1 MHSGKSSPTTI
12 NGLANLLGTILKQYN
27 GAPASRIRPQSL
39 VASRHLLQ
47 SSISLSNSTFFSSKI
62 QASTYNGKYITK
74 EVHKQPKKESKEN
87 SHRNSSQADS
97 TMPRMKD
104 SHSSL

>member
-1 MHSGKSSPTTI
+1 V
-12 NGLANLLGTILKQYN
+12 LGTVLKQYN
-27 GAPASRIRPQSL
+27 GALASRIRPQSL
-39 VASRHLLQ
+39 AASQYFLQ
-47 SSISLSNSTFFSSKI
+47 SSISLSNSMFFSNKI
-62 QASTYNGKYITK
+62 QTSACNGKNVTK
-74 EVHKQPKKESKEN
+74 AAIHKQGKKESKEN

>member
-1 MHSGKSSPTTI
+1 M
-12 NGLANLLGTILKQYN
+12 LGTVLKQYN

-39 VASRHLLQ
+39 AASRHFLQ
-47 SSISLSNSTFFSSKI
+47 SSIPLSNSTFFSSKI
-62 QASTYNGKYITK
+62 QTSTYNGKDVTK
-74 EVHKQPKKESKEN
+74 AAVHKQGNKESKEN
-87 SHRNSSQADS
+87 PHRNSSQADS

>member
-1 MHSGKSSPTTI
+1 M
-12 NGLANLLGTILKQYN
+12 LGMVLKQYN

-39 VASRHLLQ
+39 AASRHLLQ
-47 SSISLSNSTFFSSKI
+47 GSISLRNSTFFSSKI
-62 QASTYNGKYITK
+62 QTSTYNGKNVTK
-74 EVHKQPKKESKEN
+74 AAVHKQGKKELKEN

>member
-1 MHSGKSSPTTI
+1 M
-12 NGLANLLGTILKQYN
+12 LGTVLEQYN

-39 VASRHLLQ
+39 AASRHFLQ
-47 SSISLSNSTFFSSKI
+47 SIISLSNSTFFSNKI
-62 QASTYNGKYITK
+62 QASTCNGKNVTK
-74 EVHKQPKKESKEN
+74 AAVHKQGKKESKGN

-104 SHSSL
+104 SQSSL